1 YSLEPFTLNLSQSG
15 RQKYIHCA
23 IDLELTGKISS
34 ENFTRI
40 LPVIRDI
47 IIQTILAK
55 EIQENEL
62 SDFKL
67 ELQRELLKK
76 INEKLGSKLIKGLYF
91 KDFVIS

>member
-1 YSLEPFTLNLSQSG
+1 
-15 RQKYIHCA
+15 
-23 IDLELTGKISS
+23 
-34 ENFTRI
+34 
-40 LPVIRDI
+40 
-47 IIQTILAK
+47 K

>member
-1 YSLEPFTLNLSQSG
+1 
-15 RQKYIHCA
+15 
-23 IDLELTGKISS
+23 
-34 ENFTRI
+34 NFTY
-40 LPVIRDI
+40 

-76 INEKLGSKLIKGLYF
+76 INEKLGSKLIKELYF
-91 KDFVIS
+91 TDFIISLKF

>member
-1 YSLEPFTLNLSQSG
+1 
-15 RQKYIHCA
+15 K
-23 IDLELTGKISS
+23 
-34 ENFTRI
+34 NFTY
-40 LPVIRDI
+40 

-76 INEKLGSKLIKGLYF
+76 INEKLGSKLIKELYF
-91 KDFVIS
+91 TDFIISLKF